1 MLILKDVNYMYSMK
15 IYLYIFHE
23 NNFQTLEII
32 CLISTLYIIISL
44 TSLHCFYYVVL
55 MLAIDNT
62 SLIL

>member
-1 MLILKDVNYMYSMK
+1 MLILRDVNYMYTMK

-23 NNFQTLEII
+23 NNLLTLEII

-44 TSLHCFYYVVL
+44 TSLHCFHYVVL

-62 SLIL
+62 SLML